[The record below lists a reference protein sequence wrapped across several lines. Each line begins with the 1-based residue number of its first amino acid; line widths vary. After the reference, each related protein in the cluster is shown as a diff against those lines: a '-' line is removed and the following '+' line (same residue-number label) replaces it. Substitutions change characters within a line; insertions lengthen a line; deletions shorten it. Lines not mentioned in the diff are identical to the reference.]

1 MGQRPPR
8 VRRKLAV
15 GIIERTQAELISAR
29 AEEPG
34 GKPPHRRKDGTIS
47 ARAEEVTASKL
58 HSRSAKVD
66 LRASGGTLVMAALSA
81 GAAGRS
87 PRARRNREKP
97 PALAGGQGA
106 ISARAEEH
114 HLSAAAPGCGR
125 VRLALSDGLGAQ
137 LAAEPAVAESD
148 MSAWARGNMRFVS
161 DHHRLVSCGVRS

>member
-8 VRRKLAV
+8 VTRKLAV

-34 GKPPHRRKDGTIS
+34 KAACFSWRTGG
-47 ARAEEVTASKL
+47 
-58 HSRSAKVD
+58 D
-66 LRASGGTLVMAALSA
+66 LRACGGTEATVDHALDT
-81 GAAGRS
+81 GGRS
-87 PRARRNREKP
+87 PRVRRNHVPLARREFER
-97 PALAGGQGA
+97 GS

>member
-1 MGQRPPR
+1 MNRRKTSPQVRRKRLMGQRPPR

-87 PRARRNREKP
+87 PRVRRNRTRSGFSPPNDGSISACGGTRSTSAAMSLMRSRSPRARRNREKP

-106 ISARAEEH
+106 ISARAEE
-114 HLSAAAPGCGR
+114 PR
-125 VRLALSDGLGAQ
+125 R
-137 LAAEPAVAESD
+137 P
-148 MSAWARGNMRFVS
+148 
-161 DHHRLVSCGVRS
+161 